1 MHSATKIIIY
11 KLTNLKCNSDC
22 WSLGLT
28 TMYSESDET
37 FARHDHGVAWPK
49 LSLSRL
55 FYSLGPI
62 VWTQLKSW
70 VYLTQWVE

>member
-28 TMYSESDET
+28 TMYRESDET

-55 FYSLGPI
+55 FYSL
-62 VWTQLKSW
+62 VFYMADVSVYSSQSLASW
-70 VYLTQWVE
+70 Y